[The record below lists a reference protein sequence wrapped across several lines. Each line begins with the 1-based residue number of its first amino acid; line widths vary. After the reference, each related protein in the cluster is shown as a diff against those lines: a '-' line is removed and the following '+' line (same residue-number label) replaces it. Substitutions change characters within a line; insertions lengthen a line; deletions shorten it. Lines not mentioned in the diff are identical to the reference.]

1 MKNSYAP
8 VFALLTLALVLLF
21 TSHATAGQVTIINKT
36 QDWNCY
42 ISAQGFFIGIPKEM
56 QTPCALPGKTEWFHT
71 SLSVGYVAASCA
83 YKGTSASA
91 QACGYTVD
99 SDYRAHPHEGKDFT
113 IGGTWLPHRNFTV
126 TVTGNR
132 SSVYFQRGDVT
143 FTLTEN

>member
-8 VFALLTLALVLLF
+8 AFALLTLAVTLSLA
-21 TSHATAGQVTIINKT
+21 SHATAGQVTIINKT

-42 ISAQGFFIGIPKEM
+42 ISAHGYFLGIPTEM
-56 QTPCALPGKTEWFHT
+56 KTPCALPAKTEWFHT
-71 SLSVGYVAASCA
+71 SLSVGHVNALCS
-83 YKGTSASA
+83 YKGTSDSA
-91 QACGYTVD
+91 NACGYTVD
-99 SDYRAHPHEGKDFT
+99 SDYRAHPHEGKFFT

-132 SSVYFQRGDVT
+132 SSMYFQRGDVT